1 MFMFMCIYLK
11 FPHKYAYINMC
22 VWLLLCSQYID
33 TSTTDQATLQ
43 SLELLPTNIG
53 VLYKKQFIWNM
64 KFLQTFQVWKIN
76 LNNLTFLHTQISD
89 LGKKQTKMFFK

>member
-1 MFMFMCIYLK
+1 MFMLMRIYLK

-22 VWLLLCSQYID
+22 VRLLLCSQYID

-64 KFLQTFQVWKIN
+64 KFLQTFQMCKIN
-76 LNNLTFLHTQISD
+76 FNNLTFLHTQIGD
-89 LGKKQTKMFFK
+89 PGKKRTKKFFK